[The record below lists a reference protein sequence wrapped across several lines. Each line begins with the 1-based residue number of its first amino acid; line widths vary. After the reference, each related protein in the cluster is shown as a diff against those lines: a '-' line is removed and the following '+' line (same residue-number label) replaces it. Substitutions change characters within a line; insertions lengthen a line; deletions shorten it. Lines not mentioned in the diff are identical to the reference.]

1 MCLCGGA
8 EELQIPALVE
18 MTLES
23 AAIEGDSPV
32 GESARDSS
40 GRFPSRAGHVVAR
53 LNSGGPSPK
62 AKYYLATD
70 SEPVARAKDEKYPC

>member
-1 MCLCGGA
+1 MRFCRSA
-8 EELQIPALVE
+8 EQLQSTVLAE

-23 AAIEGDSPV
+23 AATEGDSPV
-32 GESARDSS
+32 GESIRACS